1 MKKGCVISACAFSH
15 ILLDVILLD
24 DILFDADRVF
34 FIGGKGKMQEPWLLA
49 HFG

>member
-1 MKKGCVISACAFSH
+1 MKKGCVISVCAFSH
-15 ILLDVILLD
+15 ILLDVIL
-24 DILFDADRVF
+24 FYADRAF